1 MKKVAMNQKP
11 IKYLLIAIVQ
21 EQDVDV
27 VERALDV
34 MGVHITQLATSGGF
48 LGRRN
53 ATLVIGIPEEVKQ
66 KALSILKNYC
76 RQRMEYITIPM
87 EGSPLPLSAPMAI
100 TVGGAR
106 VFSLP
111 VDRHEEI

>member
-1 MKKVAMNQKP
+1 MEQPEINT
-11 IKYLLIAIVQ
+11 LLVAIVQ

-34 MGVHITQLATSGGF
+34 LGVHITQLATSGGF

-53 ATLVIGIPEEVKQ
+53 STLVIGLSEEATQ
-66 KALSILKNYC
+66 KAITILKNFC
-76 RQRMEYITIPM
+76 RQRMEYISIPM
-87 EGSPLPLSAPMAI
+87 EGSPLPLAAPMAI

-106 VFSLP
+106 VFTLP
-111 VDRHEEI
+111 VERYEEI

>member
-1 MKKVAMNQKP
+1 MNKEP
-11 IKYLLIAIVQ
+11 MNSPEISTLLVAIVQ

-53 ATLVIGIPEEVKQ
+53 STLVIGIREEEKQ
-66 KALSILKNYC
+66 KVITILKNYC
-76 RQRMEYITIPM
+76 RQRMEYISIPM
-87 EGSPLPLSAPMAI
+87 EGSPLPLAAPMAI

-106 VFSLP
+106 VFALP
-111 VDRHEEI
+111 VERYEEI